1 MTDPIRNGL
10 GRQVDDY
17 IQGLFVPSDPV
28 LEEALMELERAGLPP
43 INVSPNEGKLLNI
56 LAMLSG
62 AKKMVEIG
70 TLAGYSAIW
79 LARALPEGGKLITL
93 ELDTKHAEVARKN
106 LERAGLSS
114 KVEIRVGPALAS
126 LEKMQAEGEGP
137 FDLFF
142 IDADKDAYPAYLEM
156 ALKLAQPGTV
166 ILADNVIGRILDP
179 NANVK
184 MAQGVRQFN
193 QNLAD
198 NPGLNSIIL
207 PIIRER
213 LDGLSISIV
222 R

>member
-1 MTDPIRNGL
+1 
-10 GRQVDDY
+10 
-17 IQGLFVPSDPV
+17 
-28 LEEALMELERAGLPP
+28 MELERAGLPP